1 MEKIE
6 IKRNGIMLVLSSPS
20 GAGKSSVAQMLV
32 NKTFNLSMSV
42 SVTTRLK
49 RKNETHGKDYF
60 FVSKKEFDNRKKLG
74 LFLEYAEVFKHSYG
88 TPKEFVN
95 KNISNGKDLI
105 FDIDWQGAKQLFKAS
120 KENMVSIFILPPSIK
135 ELEKRLYSR
144 NLDTSEEVSSR
155 MSLANQEI
163 SHYKDYDYVVINSNL
178 ENTVNQVNVI
188 LNAERL
194 KRFRQIGLKSFVSS
208 YKF

>member
-1 MEKIE
+1 MEKIK

-20 GAGKSSVAQMLV
+20 GAGKSSVAKMLV
-32 NKTFNLSMSV
+32 KKTFNLSMSV

-49 RKNETHGKDYF
+49 RKNEIHGKDYF
-60 FVSKKEFDNRKKLG
+60 FVSKKEFDNRKKIG
-74 LFLEYAEVFKHSYG
+74 LFLESAKVFDHSYG

-105 FDIDWQGAKQLFKAS
+105 FDIDWQGAKQLFKTS

-135 ELEKRLYSR
+135 ELEKRLNLR
-144 NLDTSEEVSSR
+144 NLDTSNEVLSR
-155 MSLANQEI
+155 MSLASQEI

-178 ENTVNQVNVI
+178 ENTVNHVNFI

-194 KRFRQIGLKSFVSS
+194 KRSRQIGLKSFVSS
-208 YKF
+208 YQF

>member
-1 MEKIE
+1 MEKIK
-6 IKRNGIMLVLSSPS
+6 IKRKGIMLVLSSPS

-49 RKNETHGKDYF
+49 RKNEIHGKDYF

-144 NLDTSEEVSSR
+144 NLDTSDEVSSR

>member
-1 MEKIE
+1 MEKIK
-6 IKRNGIMLVLSSPS
+6 IKRKGIMLVLSSPS

-144 NLDTSEEVSSR
+144 NLVTSDEVSSR

>member
-1 MEKIE
+1 MEKIK
-6 IKRNGIMLVLSSPS
+6 IKRKGIMLVLSSPS

-144 NLDTSEEVSSR
+144 NLDTSDEVSSR